1 MAKTEMKKVGFNL
14 PTETIDKL
22 EETLRLRN
30 EQLKVTGSSMTKQ
43 ELVNEIINEAYY
55 RIQGTTK
62 DADTVNKINTL
73 IDDRVDEKFDSSVI
87 NTLKEIHIDNVRT
100 REYVKALIR
109 MTAGTYDEQIK
120 KRMKDYGI
128 SKEQATEQYNNWLS
142 NELFQPCAVVE
153 AIDAELF
160 DDGSD
165 PIDE

>member
-43 ELVNEIINEAYY
+43 ELVDEIINEAYY

-87 NTLKEIHIDNVRT
+87 NTLKEIHIDNVRI

-153 AIDAELF
+153 VIDAELF

>member
-87 NTLKEIHIDNVRT
+87 NTLKEIHIDNVRI
-100 REYVKALIR
+100 REYVKSLIR

-142 NELFQPCAVVE
+142 NELFQPSAVVE

>member
-43 ELVNEIINEAYY
+43 ELVDEIINEAYY

-73 IDDRVDEKFDSSVI
+73 KGAFRRS
-87 NTLKEIHIDNVRT
+87 L
-100 REYVKALIR
+100 
-109 MTAGTYDEQIK
+109 
-120 KRMKDYGI
+120 
-128 SKEQATEQYNNWLS
+128 
-142 NELFQPCAVVE
+142 
-153 AIDAELF
+153 
-160 DDGSD
+160 
-165 PIDE
+165 

>member
-1 MAKTEMKKVGFNL
+1 MKKVGFNL

-22 EETLRLRN
+22 EEILRLRN

-43 ELVNEIINEAYY
+43 ELVDEIINEAYY

-87 NTLKEIHIDNVRT
+87 NTLKEIHIDNVRI

-128 SKEQATEQYNNWLS
+128 TKEQAVEQYNNWLS
-142 NELFQPCAVVE
+142 NELFQPSAVVE